1 MCKLTNEQMLRYF
14 IFKDCG
20 FDEERAKK
28 TYDFVMGN
36 EPEPQ
41 PESKLTTELADG
53 IYLMYGK
60 TAVMFIGQEVAA
72 QGCTGVGVKLGGK
85 SLVLALT
92 DISNDDVELTT
103 QQGGTRFIT
112 GYHRAAED
120 MDGKTATDDIRDIL
134 NMGISDD
141 EYIPSLGELYFIMAH
156 FTRINAAMEAVGGEP
171 LRNDWYWSSTQY
183 SETDAWYLY
192 LYCGGANYRTKAT
205 WQGRVR
211 SVSPFFSVE
220 PTHKVRCVEKIVMP

>member
-20 FDEERAKK
+20 FDEEIAKK
-28 TYDFVMGN
+28 SYDFVMGN
-36 EPEPQ
+36 ESEPQ
-41 PESKLTTELADG
+41 PESKPTTELADG

-60 TAVMFIGQEVAA
+60 TAVPYTGYEVSKDGKE
-72 QGCTGVGVKLGGK
+72 GCTGIGVKFGGK

-92 DISNDDVELTT
+92 DISDDDVELTT

-112 GYHRAAED
+112 DYHRAAED

-134 NMGISDD
+134 NMDIADD
-141 EYIPSLGELYFIMAH
+141 EYIPSLGELYFILAH
-156 FTRINAAMEAVGGEP
+156 FTQINAALEAVGGEP

-183 SETDAWYLY
+183 SAATAWGLGLGHGSAYY
-192 LYCGGANYRTKAT
+192 GTKAT
-205 WQGRVR
+205 HQLRVR
-211 SVSPFFSVE
+211 PVSAFLPLNS
-220 PTHKVRCVEKIVMP
+220 

>member
-20 FDEERAKK
+20 FDEEIAKK
-28 TYDFVMGN
+28 SYDFVMGN

-41 PESKLTTELADG
+41 PESKPTTELADG

-60 TAVMFIGQEVAA
+60 TAVPYTGQEVSA
-72 QGCTGVGVKLGGK
+72 QGCTGVGVKFGGK

-92 DISNDDVELTT
+92 DISDDDVELTT

-112 GYHRAAED
+112 DYHRAAED

-141 EYIPSLGELYFIMAH
+141 EYIPSLGELYFILAY
-156 FTRINAAMEAVGGEP
+156 FTQINAALEAVGGEP
-171 LRNDWYWSSTQY
+171 LHDDWYWSSTQY
-183 SETDAWYLY
+183 SATHAWFLNLSNGTAGSY
-192 LYCGGANYRTKAT
+192 TKASS
-205 WQGRVR
+205 QNRVR
-211 SVSPFFSVE
+211 PVSAFLPLNS
-220 PTHKVRCVEKIVMP
+220 

>member
-20 FDEERAKK
+20 FDEEIAKK
-28 TYDFVMGN
+28 SYDFVMGN

-41 PESKLTTELADG
+41 PESKPTTELADG

-60 TAVMFIGQEVAA
+60 TAVPYTGQEVSA
-72 QGCTGVGVKLGGK
+72 QGCTGVGVKFGGK

-92 DISNDDVELTT
+92 DISDDDVELTT

-112 GYHRAAED
+112 DYHRAAED

-141 EYIPSLGELYFIMAH
+141 EYIPSLGELYFILAH
-156 FTRINAAMEAVGGEP
+156 FTRINAALDAVGGEP
-171 LRNDWYWSSTQY
+171 LHNDWYWSSTQY
-183 SETDAWYLY
+183 SATNAWILY
-192 LYCGGANYRTKAT
+192 LRDGYAGNLAKAT
-205 WQGRVR
+205 YQYRVR
-211 SVSPFFSVE
+211 PVSAFLPLNS
-220 PTHKVRCVEKIVMP
+220 

>member
-20 FDEERAKK
+20 FDEEIAKK
-28 TYDFVMGN
+28 SYDFVMGN

-41 PESKLTTELADG
+41 PESKPTTELTDG
-53 IYLMYGK
+53 IYLMYEK
-60 TAVMFIGQEVAA
+60 HAVLFTGQEVSA
-72 QGCTGVGVKLGGK
+72 QGCTGVGVKFGGK

-92 DISNDDVELTT
+92 DISDDDVELTT

-112 GYHRAAED
+112 DYHRAAED

-141 EYIPSLGELYFIMAH
+141 EYIPSLGELYFMLAH
-156 FTRINAAMEAVGGEP
+156 FTQINAALEAVGGEP
-171 LRNDWYWSSTQY
+171 LRNDWYWSSTQF
-183 SETDAWYLY
+183 STTNAWYLY
-192 LYCGGANYRTKAT
+192 LNDGYATSCTKAT
-205 WQGRVR
+205 YQYRVR
-211 SVSPFFSVE
+211 PVSAFLPLNS
-220 PTHKVRCVEKIVMP
+220 

>member
-20 FDEERAKK
+20 FDEEIAKK
-28 TYDFVMGN
+28 SYDFVMGN

-41 PESKLTTELADG
+41 PESKPATELADG

-60 TAVMFIGQEVAA
+60 TAVPYTGQEVSA
-72 QGCTGVGVKLGGK
+72 QGCTGVGVKFGGK

-92 DISNDDVELTT
+92 DISDDDVELTT

-112 GYHRAAED
+112 DYHRAAED

-141 EYIPSLGELYFIMAH
+141 EYIPSLGELYFILAY
-156 FTRINAAMEAVGGEP
+156 FTQINAALEAVGGEP

-183 SETDAWYLY
+183 SATNAWGLGLY
-192 LYCGGANYRTKAT
+192 DGYANYGTKASS
-205 WQGRVR
+205 QIRVR
-211 SVSPFFSVE
+211 PVSAFLPLNS
-220 PTHKVRCVEKIVMP
+220 

>member
-20 FDEERAKK
+20 FDEEIAKK
-28 TYDFVMGN
+28 SYDFVMGN

-41 PESKLTTELADG
+41 PESKPTTELADG

-60 TAVMFIGQEVAA
+60 TAVPYTGQEVSA
-72 QGCTGVGVKLGGK
+72 QGCTGVGVKFGGK

-92 DISNDDVELTT
+92 DISDDDVELTT

-112 GYHRAAED
+112 DYHRAAED

-141 EYIPSLGELYFIMAH
+141 EYIPSLGELYFILAY
-156 FTRINAAMEAVGGEP
+156 FTQINAALEAVGGEP

-183 SETDAWYLY
+183 SATYAWTLGLY
-192 LYCGGANYRTKAT
+192 DGNAYSTTKAAS
-205 WQGRVR
+205 QLRVR
-211 SVSPFFSVE
+211 PVSAFLPLN
-220 PTHKVRCVEKIVMP
+220 R

>member
-20 FDEERAKK
+20 FDEELAKK
-28 TYDFVMGN
+28 SYDFVMGN

-41 PESKLTTELADG
+41 PESKPATELADG

-60 TAVMFIGQEVAA
+60 TAVPYTGQELSENDKH
-72 QGCTGVGVKLGGK
+72 GCTGIGIKFGGK

-92 DISNDDVELTT
+92 DISDDDVELTT

-112 GYHRAAED
+112 DYHRAAED

-141 EYIPSLGELYFIMAH
+141 EYIPSLGELYFILAH
-156 FTRINAAMEAVGGEP
+156 FTQINAALEAVGGEP

-183 SETDAWYLY
+183 SATNAWRLY
-192 LYCGGANYRTKAT
+192 LSNGIANLTTKAAT
-205 WQGRVR
+205 QGRVR
-211 SVSPFFSVE
+211 PVSAFLPLNS
-220 PTHKVRCVEKIVMP
+220 

>member
-20 FDEERAKK
+20 FDEEIAKK
-28 TYDFVMGN
+28 SYDFVMGN

-41 PESKLTTELADG
+41 PESKPTTELADG

-60 TAVMFIGQEVAA
+60 TAVPYTGQELSENDKH
-72 QGCTGVGVKLGGK
+72 GCTGIGIKFGGK

-92 DISNDDVELTT
+92 DISDNDIELTT

-112 GYHRAAED
+112 SYHHAAED

-134 NMGISDD
+134 NMSIADD
-141 EYIPSLGELYFIMAH
+141 EYIPSLGELYFMLAH
-156 FTRINAAMEAVGGEP
+156 FTQINAALEAVGGEP

-183 SETDAWYLY
+183 SATHAWYLNLGDGTAGY
-192 LYCGGANYRTKAT
+192 FTKAAN
-205 WQGRVR
+205 QYRVR
-211 SVSPFFSVE
+211 PVSAFLPLNS
-220 PTHKVRCVEKIVMP
+220 

>member
-20 FDEERAKK
+20 FDEEIAKK
-28 TYDFVMGN
+28 SYDFVMGN

-41 PESKLTTELADG
+41 PESKPTTELADG

-60 TAVMFIGQEVAA
+60 TAVPYTGQEVSA
-72 QGCTGVGVKLGGK
+72 QGCTGVGVKFGGK

-92 DISNDDVELTT
+92 DISDDDVELTT

-112 GYHRAAED
+112 DYHRAAED

-134 NMGISDD
+134 NMGISND
-141 EYIPSLGELYFIMAH
+141 EYIPSLGELYFILAY
-156 FTRINAAMEAVGGEP
+156 FTQINAALEAVGGEP

-183 SETDAWYLY
+183 SATNAWL
-192 LYCGGANYRTKAT
+192 LGLRSGTALSTTKASS
-205 WQGRVR
+205 QLRVR
-211 SVSPFFSVE
+211 PVSAFLPLNS
-220 PTHKVRCVEKIVMP
+220 

>member
-20 FDEERAKK
+20 FDEEIAKK
-28 TYDFVMGN
+28 SYDFVMGN

-41 PESKLTTELADG
+41 PESKPTTELADG

-60 TAVMFIGQEVAA
+60 TAVPYTGYEVSKDGKE
-72 QGCTGVGVKLGGK
+72 GCTGIGVKFGGK

-92 DISNDDVELTT
+92 DISDDDVELTT

-112 GYHRAAED
+112 DYHRAAED

-134 NMGISDD
+134 NMGISDN
-141 EYIPSLGELYFIMAH
+141 EYIPSLGELYFILAH
-156 FTRINAAMEAVGGEP
+156 FTRINAALEAVGGEP

-183 SETDAWYLY
+183 SATHAWHLY
-192 LYCGGANYRTKAT
+192 LNGGYANYYTKAT
-205 WQGRVR
+205 NQLRVR
-211 SVSPFFSVE
+211 PVSAFLPLNS
-220 PTHKVRCVEKIVMP
+220 

>member
-20 FDEERAKK
+20 FDEEIAKK
-28 TYDFVMGN
+28 SYDFVMGN

-41 PESKLTTELADG
+41 PESKPATELADG

-60 TAVMFIGQEVAA
+60 TAVPYTGQEVSA
-72 QGCTGVGVKLGGK
+72 QGCTGVGVKFGGK

-92 DISNDDVELTT
+92 DISDDDVELTT

-112 GYHRAAED
+112 DYHRAAED

-141 EYIPSLGELYFIMAH
+141 EYIPSLGELYFILAY
-156 FTRINAAMEAVGGEP
+156 FTQINAALEAVGGEP

-183 SETDAWYLY
+183 SATYAWNLG
-192 LYCGGANYRTKAT
+192 LSLGSAFSNAKAT
-205 WQGRVR
+205 HQGRVR
-211 SVSPFFSVE
+211 PVSAFLPLNS
-220 PTHKVRCVEKIVMP
+220 